1 MNKLAETYIDLGN
14 LNSAKKFSEKIINL
28 SKTRFGENNFYEWK
42 ALGTLSKIYR
52 AEENFSAALETD
64 KKSLKIAEK
73 VCGKK
78 SLERLKSLDA
88 IAGDHTAAGNI
99 EEAIKIREKTLAE
112 YQKILECNDAATTQ
126 LRTNLAENYLYA
138 KRYDDAIK
146 LCDETLANQNVPKYI
161 GEKLSIY
168 PCVTDLV
175 KIKAKAQKLSGDD
188 MKDENYRRLFWLHA
202 FENYRQL
209 IFAYEIKRSVIANLD
224 EYDDASKSN
233 WFAGMIP
240 DYKEAATVAAT
251 YNIVNV
257 FAFNCMEFCKCR
269 NLIDKFDNVL
279 VAKDYL
285 LTPSEKK

>member
-1 MNKLAETYIDLGN
+1 MNNGNNILFGSLGKLDYFTMLFSMSKRSAADYNPTSLEIMNKLAETYVDLGN

-52 AEENFSAALETD
+52 AEGNFSAALETD

-88 IAGDHTAAGNI
+88 IAGDHTAACNI

-209 IFAYEIKRSVIANLD
+209 IFAYEIKRSVLQIWMN
-224 EYDDASKSN
+224 
-233 WFAGMIP
+233 M
-240 DYKEAATVAAT
+240 TT
-251 YNIVNV
+251 QVNRTGLP
-257 FAFNCMEFCKCR
+257 E
-269 NLIDKFDNVL
+269 
-279 VAKDYL
+279 
-285 LTPSEKK
+285 